1 MRKVLLISSSKY
13 ADTPYLEHALP
24 WLKQHFSGK
33 TVTFIPYAGVA
44 ISYDEYLGKVQQA
57 LAPAGIKVKSIHHSA
72 DPLAAIES
80 AEAVAVGGG
89 NTFRLLQQLY
99 DTGVMNALRRRISQG
114 MPYAGW
120 SAGSNIAGLSIRTTN
135 DMPIVQPPS
144 FTALAAVPFQIN
156 PHYTNATPAGH
167 RGETRDERIMEF
179 MQLNPATSILG
190 IPEGTAL
197 SVTGAEMQLLGNID
211 GVVFRDG
218 TKLPLK
224 AGKPC
229 SEWL

>member
-1 MRKVLLISSSKY
+1 MRKLLLISSSKY

-24 WLKQHFSGK
+24 WLKQHFAGK

-44 ISYDEYLGKVQQA
+44 ISYDEYLEKVQQA
-57 LAPAGIKVKSIHHSA
+57 LAPAGIEVEGIHHSA
-72 DPLAAIES
+72 NPSAAIES

-99 DTGVMNALRRRISQG
+99 DTGVINALRRRISQG

-197 SVTGAEMQLLGNID
+197 SVAGAEMQLLGNND

-218 TKLPLK
+218 RKLPLK